1 MKCFVRRE
9 RKESRSM
16 AEMIPN
22 QLPGRA
28 SRGEERLFEVGLIT
42 IEV

>member
-9 RKESRSM
+9 RKGSRSM
-16 AEMIPN
+16 AEMISD
-22 QLPGRA
+22 QLPHRA
-28 SRGEERLFEVGLIT
+28 SRGEERLFDVGLIT